1 MLIWNGKFWNY
12 IMVIDW
18 VLAQCNVSGLILR
31 ISNHNDGFKIKLT
44 CPGGGIPSHPPRL
57 IALVVNRLTA
67 MMFRPRTDIL
77 NLWVQNIL
85 YKLHEKRQLNL
96 CYKYYWMLRRCE
108 KKEYKKMMGSLIWD
122 FVEYLLKYWCR
133 TSIPFRTWVAKK

>member
-1 MLIWNGKFWNY
+1 M
-12 IMVIDW
+12 
-18 VLAQCNVSGLILR
+18 
-31 ISNHNDGFKIKLT
+31 KLT

-96 CYKYYWMLRRCE
+96 CYKYYWMLSRCE
-108 KKEYKKMMGSLIWD
+108 KDRKQENDGVTRLGFRKVPLKILMQNFDTISNVWSKVWSTYNVLINDLRDKGLKKLPIC
-122 FVEYLLKYWCR
+122 LKWCFND
-133 TSIPFRTWVAKK
+133 I